1 MRPLVLARKV
11 HYWSTLVIALP
22 ILLVLVTGL
31 LLQVKK
37 QWTWVQPEEQIGTPT
52 ENPITLAESVA
63 IMRNHGEI
71 GIEGWDDIDRF
82 DVRPSKGMMKIRLN
96 DGREVQINLSDGRI
110 LQIDYRRTDLIESLH
125 DGSWFG
131 GDISKLGL
139 FLPAATILLM
149 MWITGIWM
157 FWAPIPIRRK
167 RHRARLDKQA
177 RHQTTDGS
185 V

>member
-1 MRPLVLARKV
+1 MRPLVLARKI
-11 HYWSTLVIALP
+11 HYWSTLFIALP

-37 QWTWVQPEEQIGTPT
+37 QWTWVQPEEQRGTPT
-52 ENPITLAESVA
+52 DSPITLAESVD
-63 IMRNHGEI
+63 IMAANPDI
-71 GIEGWDDIDRF
+71 GISGWDDIDRF
-82 DVRPSKGMMKIRLN
+82 DVRPSKGMMKIRLE
-96 DGREVQINLSDGRI
+96 DGREVQMDLSDGRI
-110 LQIDYRRTDLIESLH
+110 LQIEYRRTDLIESLH

-139 FLPAATILLM
+139 FLPAATILLL

-167 RHRARLDKQA
+167 RRRARMQKAA
-177 RHQTTDGS
+177 RRRTDD
-185 V
+185 

>member
-11 HYWSTLVIALP
+11 HYWSTLFIALP

-37 QWTWVQPEEQIGTPT
+37 QWTWVQPFEHRGTPT
-52 ENPITLAESVA
+52 ETPITLAESIEIMRSHPDVA
-63 IMRNHGEI
+63 IR
-71 GIEGWDDIDRF
+71 GWDDVDRF
-82 DVRPSKGMMKIRLN
+82 DVRPSKGMMKVRLV
-96 DGREVQINLSDGRI
+96 DGREVQMDLSDGRL
-110 LQIDYRRTDLIESLH
+110 LQVEARRTDLIESLH

-131 GDISKLGL
+131 GDISKLGV
-139 FLPAATILLM
+139 FLPAATVLLC

-157 FWAPIPIRRK
+157 FWAPIPIKRR
-167 RHRARLDKQA
+167 RAAA
-177 RHQTTDGS
+177 RRRTERAGS

>member
-1 MRPLVLARKV
+1 MRPLVLARKI
-11 HYWSTLVIALP
+11 HYWSTLFIALP

-37 QWTWVQPEEQIGTPT
+37 QWTWVQPEERRGTPT
-52 ENPITLAESVA
+52 ESPITLAESVD
-63 IMRNHGEI
+63 IMAAHPEI
-71 GIEGWDDIDRF
+71 GISGWEDIDRF
-82 DVRPSKGMMKIRLN
+82 DVRPSKGMMKVRLE
-96 DGREVQINLSDGRI
+96 DGREVQMDLSDGRI
-110 LQIDYRRTDLIESLH
+110 LQIEFRRTDLIESLH

-149 MWITGIWM
+149 MWLTGIWM

-167 RHRARLDKQA
+167 RRRARFRRQRGKDA
-177 RHQTTDGS
+177 T
-185 V
+185 

>member
-37 QWTWVQPEEQIGTPT
+37 QWAWVQPEEQLGTPT
-52 ENPITLAESVA
+52 DAPITLAESVD
-63 IMRNHGEI
+63 IMAAHPEI
-71 GIEGWDDIDRF
+71 GIGGWEDVDRF
-82 DVRPSKGMMKIRLN
+82 DVRPSKGMMKVRLE
-96 DGREVQINLSDGRI
+96 DGREVQIDLSDGRI
-110 LQIDYRRTDLIESLH
+110 LQIEYRRTDLIESLH

-131 GDISKLGL
+131 GDVSKLGL
-139 FLPAATILLM
+139 FLPAAIVLLC

-157 FWAPIPIRRK
+157 FWAPIPLRRK
-167 RHRARLDKQA
+167 RRQARLREQA
-177 RHQTTDGS
+177 RHPADGTS

>member
-1 MRPLVLARKV
+1 MRPLVLARKI
-11 HYWSTLVIALP
+11 HYWSTLFIALP

-37 QWTWVQPEEQIGTPT
+37 QWTWVQPEEQRGTPT
-52 ENPITLAESVA
+52 DSPITLAESVD
-63 IMRNHGEI
+63 IMAANPDI
-71 GIEGWDDIDRF
+71 GISGWDDIDRF
-82 DVRPSKGMMKIRLN
+82 DVRPSKGMMKIRLE
-96 DGREVQINLSDGRI
+96 DGREVQMDLSDGRI
-110 LQIDYRRTDLIESLH
+110 LQIEYRRTDLIESLH

-139 FLPAATILLM
+139 FLPAATILLL

-167 RHRARLDKQA
+167 RRRARLQKAA
-177 RHQTTDGS
+177 RRRTDD
-185 V
+185 